1 MVNLARLLDILN
13 SYNKMKKFT
22 YILLGLTA
30 LILSADLA
38 AQRKLTEAT
47 ITYDI
52 VINTG
57 NQKPQ
62 GADLLDGATSIVYL
76 KGNSSRSEM
85 VSSLGIQAT
94 VVDGKS
100 ANVTVLKEY
109 GEQKYMIKMTPAEW
123 KQSNKKYEGITFKYE
138 DETKII
144 QGYTCQKAIGTLA
157 DGNTFIV
164 YFTKDLVPVNKDFQY
179 LNKNLPGLAM
189 QYEATMGKMMVTYT
203 VSNINFNPVP
213 QAKFELP
220 KSGYRV
226 MTFEES
232 KGNGRD

>member
-1 MVNLARLLDILN
+1 
-13 SYNKMKKFT
+13 MKKFT
-22 YILLGLTA
+22 YYLLGFTA
-30 LILSADLA
+30 LIFSANLA

-52 VINTG
+52 LINTG
-57 NQKPQ
+57 TQKPQ

-94 VVDGKS
+94 IVDGKS
-100 ANVTVLKEY
+100 GNVTVLKEY
-109 GEQKYMIKMTPAEW
+109 GEQKYMINMTPLDW

-138 DETKII
+138 DETKVI
-144 QGYTCQKAIGTLA
+144 QGYVCQKAIGTLA
-157 DGNTFIV
+157 DGSTFTV
-164 YFTKDLVPVNKDFQY
+164 YFTRDLVPVNKDFQY

-189 QYEATMGKMMVTYT
+189 QYEAIMGTMKVTYT
-203 VSNINFNPVP
+203 VSNINFNPVV
-213 QAKFELP
+213 QSIFELP

-232 KGNGRD
+232 KGNGGD